1 MVAQPVKPSTSIS
14 THAPAGGATRL
25 LPRSDEHRGNFY
37 SRPCGRGDLTI
48 RFDKTFLPK
57 FLLTPLRE
65 GRPAKTALQS
75 PRCAIF
81 LLTPLREGR
90 LGYACCGTTAFPNFY
105 SRPCGR
111 GDGRSSGSAGHRT
124 TDFYSRPCG
133 RGDYF
138 RLTDDQAKKLISTH
152 APAGGATMQTAL
164 ITLFFP
170 EFLLTP
176 LREGRHAVFQQAG
189 RECAYFYSR
198 PCGRGDK

>member
-1 MVAQPVKPSTSIS
+1 MVRRLFLLTPLREGRRDVIQIDVCIFHIS
-14 THAPAGGATRL
+14 THAPAGGATIWL
-25 LPRSDEHRGNFY
+25 VLDAPS
-37 SRPCGRGDLTI
+37 S
-48 RFDKTFLPK
+48 
-57 FLLTPLRE
+57 
-65 GRPAKTALQS
+65 Q
-75 PRCAIF
+75 
-81 LLTPLREGR
+81 
-90 LGYACCGTTAFPNFY
+90 NFY

-198 PCGRGDK
+198 PCGRGDFWPDRDTGEYDAISTHAPAGGATGVV